1 MSVADRSNLK
11 LLCAI
16 GIAVAAT
23 SQLVSANLI
32 VNPGFETGD
41 FTGWTVSPAVS
52 LSSLAVVASSA
63 HSGTYTVSFG
73 ASGVDLD
80 VISQSIATTQGT
92 LYELSFWLEIANTNN
107 EFQVSFGGVTVL
119 QLIDKGSL
127 NNPRYRE
134 FTLTRVARGS
144 STTVEFAGLN
154 PPSFSFLDDI
164 SVTPSS
170 SVSDSDSIAVLF
182 GVSIFALLLARMRF
196 SRLR

>member
-1 MSVADRSNLK
+1 VSVADRSNLK

-127 NNPRYRE
+127 NNPRYR
-134 FTLTRVARGS
+134 
-144 STTVEFAGLN
+144 
-154 PPSFSFLDDI
+154 
-164 SVTPSS
+164 
-170 SVSDSDSIAVLF
+170 
-182 GVSIFALLLARMRF
+182 
-196 SRLR
+196 

>member
-1 MSVADRSNLK
+1 M
-11 LLCAI
+11 
-16 GIAVAAT
+16 AAT

-119 QLIDKGSL
+119 HLIDKGSL

-134 FTLTRVARGS
+134 FTFTRVARGS

-196 SRLR
+196 SRFA